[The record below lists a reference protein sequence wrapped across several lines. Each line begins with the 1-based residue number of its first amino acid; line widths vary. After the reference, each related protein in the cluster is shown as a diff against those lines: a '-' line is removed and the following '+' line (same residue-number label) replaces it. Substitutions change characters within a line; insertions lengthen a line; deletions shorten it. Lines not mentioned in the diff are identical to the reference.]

1 MATLSKNGHSVT
13 TELAREI
20 VSLRAQGYTE
30 ATAPKRDTVESK
42 SVEHVKAVEAKPSK

>member
-20 VSLRAQGYTE
+20 VSLRAQGYIE
-30 ATAPKRDTVESK
+30 ATAPKRAAAEATPVEPA
-42 SVEHVKAVEAKPSK
+42 KAVEAKPGK